1 MKKTLYQILGVE
13 PNASEAE
20 IAAAY
25 AKRMRELKVETMQ
38 DPNKLVVVQQAKEIL
53 LDPRQRAGYD
63 ASIAVPLGSASR
75 PIEPLSDTAS
85 DHGWVKWSVAGA
97 IVLGIGVWWAT
108 SGETPP
114 PVVVPKQSARPVQP
128 APKVSPVV
136 EPSAPATSESAPASN
151 VPPAATPS
159 AQEEAA
165 ISPLVGAWSC
175 LDPVSGRT
183 DRYDFQPDATVNI
196 ESAEGRRSAKY
207 EMSGLDLKLTGPN
220 LAGTYPIEEL
230 SAKKMVLNTGGQGR
244 RLVCTR

>member
-53 LDPRQRAGYD
+53 LDARQRAGYD
-63 ASIAVPLGSASR
+63 ASIAMPLAPASS
-75 PIEPLSDTAS
+75 PIEPVSEAAS
-85 DHGWVKWSVAGA
+85 DHGWVKWGVAGA
-97 IVLGIGVWWAT
+97 IVLGIGVWWAI
-108 SGETPP
+108 SGEAPP
-114 PVVVPKQSARPVQP
+114 PVVETNQSALPVQP
-128 APKVSPVV
+128 APKEAPVV
-136 EPSAPATSESAPASN
+136 EPATPTVTESAPAL
-151 VPPAATPS
+151 TPS
-159 AQEEAA
+159 AQEEAT

-196 ESAEGRRSAKY
+196 ESAEGRSSAKY

-220 LAGTYPIEEL
+220 LAGTYLIEEL
-230 SAKKMVLNTGGQGR
+230 SAQKVVLNTGGQGR

>member
-53 LDPRQRAGYD
+53 LDPTQRAGYD
-63 ASIAVPLGSASR
+63 ASIALPLAPASS
-75 PIEPLSDTAS
+75 PIEPVSEAAS
-85 DHGWVKWSVAGA
+85 DLGWVKWGVAGA
-97 IVLGIGVWWAT
+97 IVLGVGVWWAT
-108 SGETPP
+108 SGETPT

-128 APKVSPVV
+128 APEVSPVA
-136 EPSAPATSESAPASN
+136 EPAPPSTSASEPASN
-151 VPPAATPS
+151 VSPAVTPS
-159 AQEEAA
+159 AQEEATT
-165 ISPLVGAWSC
+165 SPLVGAWSC

-196 ESAEGRRSAKY
+196 ESAEGRSSAKY

-220 LAGTYPIEEL
+220 LTGTYLIEEL
-230 SAKKMVLNTGGQGR
+230 SGKKMVLNTGGQGR